1 MAQVQGHAMS
11 GTGNDDTSIDKKMS
25 CTIVLTSSPM
35 HDEDARNRSRRVSKL
50 KDTLCT
56 CSLGI
61 DSQAILFVP
70 WMMSLSVESGATQGC
85 SLPDRASSCPKVSA
99 IETSISSGL
108 SRGPSTMD

>member
-25 CTIVLTSSPM
+25 CTIVVTSSPM
-35 HDEDARNRSRRVSKL
+35 HDETARNRSRRVSRN
-50 KDTLCT
+50 LCT

-70 WMMSLSVESGATQGC
+70 WMMSVESGATQGC
-85 SLPDRASSCPKVSA
+85 FLPDRASSCPKVSA